1 MKDSGTLASFKAEQL
16 SLKRGARVIWDNAN
30 WEITGPTAILGS
42 NGMGKSSTLA
52 MLAGQL
58 SPDAGDLVFR
68 ANGEPIEAE
77 SWMTRISLASPWLDL
92 PSHLTL
98 EETLRFHGTF
108 RREREGGLG
117 WGTLI
122 QSSGLSVGNE
132 VPLRLWSSG
141 QRQRLA
147 LALALGT
154 ESSAVLLDEP
164 ASNLDA
170 EGTAWFQRVLA
181 EVCPLCTVVVATND
195 EKKEAPK
202 DASLLR
208 I

>member
-1 MKDSGTLASFKAEQL
+1 MKDHGTLATFRAEQL
-16 SLKRGARVIWDNAN
+16 SLRRGARVIWDNAN

-42 NGMGKSSTLA
+42 NGTGKSSTLA

-58 SPDAGDLVFR
+58 SPDSGDLVFR
-68 ANGEPIEAE
+68 TNGEPIEAE
-77 SWMTRISLASPWLDL
+77 SWMTQISLASPWLDL

-98 EETLRFHGTF
+98 EEALRFHGTF
-108 RREREGGLG
+108 RQEREAGLG

-122 QSSGLSVGNE
+122 PSSGLSVGNE

-141 QRQRLA
+141 QRQRLS

-154 ESSAVLLDEP
+154 QSPAVLLDEP

-181 EVCPLCTVVVATND
+181 EVCERCTVVVATND

-202 DASLLR
+202 GASLLR

>member
-1 MKDSGTLASFKAEQL
+1 MEDLGTFASFRADQL

-30 WEITGPTAILGS
+30 WEISGATALLGA
-42 NGMGKSSTLA
+42 NGTGKSSTLA

-58 SPDAGDLVFR
+58 SPDEGDLVFR

-77 SWMTRISLASPWLDL
+77 SWMTRVSLAAPWLNL

-98 EETLRFHGTF
+98 EEALRFQEAF
-108 RREREGGLG
+108 RTAREGDLG
-117 WGTLI
+117 WSALI
-122 QSSGLSVGNE
+122 QSSGLTVGAS
-132 VPLRLWSSG
+132 VPLSMWSSG
-141 QRQRLA
+141 QRQRLS
-147 LALALGT
+147 LALAMGT

-170 EGTAWFQRVLA
+170 EGTVWFQRVLA
-181 EVCPLCTVVVATND
+181 EVSRRSTVVVATND

-202 DASLLR
+202 GASLLR

>member
-1 MKDSGTLASFKAEQL
+1 MKDLGTLATFRAEQL
-16 SLKRGARVIWDNAN
+16 SLRRGARVIWDNAN

-42 NGMGKSSTLA
+42 NGAGKSSTLA

-58 SPDAGDLVFR
+58 SPDSGDLVFR
-68 ANGEPIEAE
+68 TNGEPIQAE
-77 SWMTRISLASPWLDL
+77 SWMTQISLASPWLDL

-98 EETLRFHGTF
+98 EEALRFHGTF

-117 WGTLI
+117 WGKLI
-122 QSSGLSVGNE
+122 PSSGLSVGNE

-141 QRQRLA
+141 QRQRLS

-154 ESSAVLLDEP
+154 QSSAVLLDEP

-170 EGTAWFQRVLA
+170 EGTVWFQRVLA
-181 EVCPLCTVVVATND
+181 EVSRRSTVVVATND

-202 DASLLR
+202 GASLLR

>member
-16 SLKRGARVIWDNAN
+16 SLKRGARVIWETAS
-30 WEITGPTAILGS
+30 WEIEGPTAILGS
-42 NGMGKSSTLA
+42 NGTGKSSTLA

-58 SPDAGDLVFR
+58 SPDS
-68 ANGEPIEAE
+68 GELAFLAKGTPVESE
-77 SWMTRISLASPWLDL
+77 SWMTQVSLAAPWLDL

-98 EETLRFHGTF
+98 EEAVRFHGAF
-108 RREREGGLG
+108 RTAREGDLG
-117 WGTLI
+117 WGALI
-122 QSSGLSVGNE
+122 QSSGLSVGAS
-132 VPLRLWSSG
+132 VPLRMWSSG
-141 QRQRLA
+141 QRQRLS

-154 ESSAVLLDEP
+154 QTSAVLLDEP

-170 EGTAWFQRVLA
+170 DGTAWYQRVLA
-181 EVCPLCTVVVATND
+181 EACRHCTVVVATND

-202 DASLLR
+202 GAYLLR

>member
-1 MKDSGTLASFKAEQL
+1 MEDLGTFASFRADQL
-16 SLKRGARVIWDNAN
+16 SLKRGARVIWDNVN
-30 WEITGPTAILGS
+30 WEISGATALLGA
-42 NGMGKSSTLA
+42 NGTGKSSTLA

-58 SPDAGDLVFR
+58 SPDEGDLVFR

-77 SWMTRISLASPWLDL
+77 SWMTRVSLAAPWLDL

-98 EETLRFHGTF
+98 EEALRFQEVF
-108 RREREGGLG
+108 RTAREGDLG
-117 WGTLI
+117 WSALI
-122 QSSGLSVGNE
+122 QSSGLTVGAS
-132 VPLRLWSSG
+132 VPLRMWSSG
-141 QRQRLA
+141 QRQRLS
-147 LALALGT
+147 LALAMGT

-170 EGTAWFQRVLA
+170 EGTVWFQRVLA
-181 EVCPLCTVVVATND
+181 EVSRRSTVVVATND

-202 DASLLR
+202 GASLLR

>member
-42 NGMGKSSTLA
+42 NGTGKSSTLA

-77 SWMTRISLASPWLDL
+77 SWMTQVSLAAPWLDL

-98 EETLRFHGTF
+98 EEAVRFHGAF
-108 RREREGGLG
+108 RTAREGDLG
-117 WGTLI
+117 WGALI
-122 QSSGLSVGNE
+122 QSSGLSVGAS
-132 VPLRLWSSG
+132 VPLRMWSSG
-141 QRQRLA
+141 QRQRLS

-154 ESSAVLLDEP
+154 QTSAVLLDEP

-170 EGTAWFQRVLA
+170 DGTAWYQRVLA
-181 EVCPLCTVVVATND
+181 EACRHCTVVVATND

-202 DASLLR
+202 GAYLLR